1 MLFSSHIG
9 YVLLF
14 FFSSRRRHTRCAL
27 VTGVQTCAL
36 PIWGN
41 GGPVVPR
48 PAAVRRSAGLRPR
61 YAPAIP
67 CARADRRRRSH
78 PRSPR
83 PCRLLATPDAPP
95 RRCRAQGR
103 TPRQADGQRVVEGK
117 RVSVRVNLGGRGR
130 LKTKNNNKDKY
141 NQT

>member
-103 TPRQADGQRVVEGK
+103 TRRQARSDEHTSELQTLLRKSYDV
-117 RVSVRVNLGGRGR
+117 LC
-130 LKTKNNNKDKY
+130 LKTKKTTQQN
-141 NQT
+141 